1 MNAAEKLEITCSKAW
16 PPLVEDP
23 LGEWRLRWA
32 DGFTGRANS
41 ALAVGDPVRPLGDA
55 LRAVCDFAH
64 DRGITPMVQVVRDSP
79 NEHAIAT
86 AGWHQ
91 ATGHGAGHEVVV
103 LTVPLGR
110 GPAGPGGE
118 PALLG
123 VRLEPGPAMPGA
135 EVGGEPVVPGGT
147 VAERHIGCVG
157 CTERHIGCVGRA
169 ERHIGCVECSEQP
182 APPAPVGDH
191 PDPAIPAVTIGDEP
205 APGWWTLAMRPTED
219 SPAARQVLSGGKIG
233 YGAALVDGVLA
244 GVVRGALVDD
254 WLHVGRLEV
263 APAFRRR
270 GLASALMGAVH
281 AWGVEHGAVHSVL
294 QVAERN
300 SGALALYAGLG
311 YAPHHKY
318 RYWVPAPGSCED
330 STS

>member
-1 MNAAEKLEITCSKAW
+1 MNAREKLEITCSKAW

-41 ALAVGDPVRPLGDA
+41 ALAVGDPGRPFGEA

-79 NEHAIAT
+79 NERAIAT
-86 AGWHQ
+86 SGWVP

-103 LTVPLGR
+103 LTAPLT
-110 GPAGPGGE
+110 PSPG
-118 PALLG
+118 
-123 VRLEPGPAMPGA
+123 
-135 EVGGEPVVPGGT
+135 VPGVT
-147 VAERHIGCVG
+147 V
-157 CTERHIGCVGRA
+157 
-169 ERHIGCVECSEQP
+169 
-182 APPAPVGDH
+182 
-191 PDPAIPAVTIGDEP
+191 GDEP
-205 APGWWTLAMRPTED
+205 VPGWWELALRPGED
-219 SPAARQVLSGGKIG
+219 SPAARQVLTSGKVG
-233 YGAALVDGVLA
+233 YGGATAEGVLA
-244 GVVRGALVDD
+244 GVVRGALVDG

-263 APAFRRR
+263 TPVFRRR
-270 GLASALMGAVH
+270 GLASALMGAVRT
-281 AWGVEHGAVHSVL
+281 WGVEHGADRAVL
-294 QVAERN
+294 QVAEGN

-311 YAPHHKY
+311 YAPHHRY

>member
-1 MNAAEKLEITCSKAW
+1 MNTPERLELTCSRAW
-16 PPLVEDP
+16 PPLVEEP
-23 LGEWRLRWA
+23 LGEWSLRWA

-41 ALAVGDPVRPLGDA
+41 ALAVGDARRPVGDA

-79 NEHAIAT
+79 NERAIAA
-86 AGWHQ
+86 AGWVP

-103 LTVPLGR
+103 LTTPSFHVKARAPGR
-110 GPAGPGGE
+110 SFHVKARGGSFDV
-118 PALLG
+118 A
-123 VRLEPGPAMPGA
+123 VADEPGL
-135 EVGGEPVVPGGT
+135 
-147 VAERHIGCVG
+147 
-157 CTERHIGCVGRA
+157 
-169 ERHIGCVECSEQP
+169 
-182 APPAPVGDH
+182 
-191 PDPAIPAVTIGDEP
+191 
-205 APGWWTLAMRPTED
+205 GWWELALRPGED
-219 SPAARQVLSGGKIG
+219 FPAARQVLAGGKVG
-233 YGAALVDGVLA
+233 YGVASTGDGVA

-270 GLASALMGAVH
+270 GLASALMDAVQ
-281 AWGVEHGAVHSVL
+281 AWGAEHGADHAVL
-294 QVAERN
+294 QVAEGN

-311 YAPHHKY
+311 YAPHHRY

>member
-41 ALAVGDPVRPLGDA
+41 ALAVGEAVSPLGEA

-64 DRGITPMVQVVRDSP
+64 DRAITPMVQVVRDSP
-79 NEHAIAT
+79 NERAIAA
-86 AGWHQ
+86 AGWRP

-103 LTVPLGR
+103 LTAPLTTA
-110 GPAGPGGE
+110 PA
-118 PALLG
+118 
-123 VRLEPGPAMPGA
+123 
-135 EVGGEPVVPGGT
+135 VPGVT
-147 VAERHIGCVG
+147 V
-157 CTERHIGCVGRA
+157 
-169 ERHIGCVECSEQP
+169 
-182 APPAPVGDH
+182 
-191 PDPAIPAVTIGDEP
+191 GDEP
-205 APGWWTLAMRPTED
+205 APGWWELAMRPEED
-219 SPAARQVLSGGKIG
+219 SPAARQVLTGGKIG
-233 YGAALVDGVLA
+233 YGVAVLDGVLA
-244 GVVRGALVDD
+244 GVVRGALVDE

-270 GLASALMGAVH
+270 GLASALMGAVQT
-281 AWGVEHGAVHSVL
+281 WGAEHGARRAVL
-294 QVAERN
+294 QVAEGN

-311 YAPHHKY
+311 YAPHHRY

>member
-1 MNAAEKLEITCSKAW
+1 VNAAEKLEITCSKAW

-41 ALAVGDPVRPLGDA
+41 ALAVGDAVRPLGEA

-64 DRGITPMVQVVRDSP
+64 DRGIAPMVQVVRDSP
-79 NEHAIAT
+79 NERAIAA
-86 AGWHQ
+86 AGWVQ

-103 LTVPLGR
+103 LTAPLR
-110 GPAGPGGE
+110 
-118 PALLG
+118 
-123 VRLEPGPAMPGA
+123 PGPA
-135 EVGGEPVVPGGT
+135 VPGVT
-147 VAERHIGCVG
+147 V
-157 CTERHIGCVGRA
+157 
-169 ERHIGCVECSEQP
+169 
-182 APPAPVGDH
+182 
-191 PDPAIPAVTIGDEP
+191 GDEP
-205 APGWWTLAMRPTED
+205 PPGWWELSLRPGED
-219 SPAARQVLSGGKIG
+219 SPAARQVLTSGKVG
-233 YGAALVDGVLA
+233 YGVATAEGGLA
-244 GVVRGALVDD
+244 GVVRGALVDG

-270 GLASALMGAVH
+270 GLASALMGAVQ
-281 AWGVEHGAVHSVL
+281 AWGVEHGADRAVL
-294 QVAERN
+294 QVAEGN

-311 YAPHHKY
+311 YAPHHRY